1 MSAPRSVARLGLAV
15 LLVGVVVGVSAAAP
29 SPAQAGP
36 RPTDPRDAALYA
48 RAVRIGRNVVE
59 RHLTPE
65 GILAYIHRRD
75 ATPAQRSHDCL
86 DRADTAIWSGCYAA
100 SVACRYAVMR
110 DAESLALARRVAAGL
125 ELLSKVTGVDG
136 AIARS
141 AGRAIPGEPLGP
153 KVVPSPLGGGYRYRR
168 DASRDAL
175 SGIVLGWT
183 CLAKFV
189 DDAEVRFVAG
199 RNMEAIARRLYQGG
213 MAVREPG
220 GEKTKHGD
228 LDAHVGPFENGSH
241 AAIGSAAVLAGAT
254 FSGAEDLWAAW
265 RRLCDKGW
273 DDAIDGQQ
281 TWVGG
286 KVLHASNVN
295 MAHHGL
301 LAVALLDQGR
311 AKRNAMAGLREFRR
325 ATEGWGN
332 GGLIAMALLA
342 GQQVGRDESVGE
354 LRRTLL
360 DMPAEEGPW
369 KGTWIEERK
378 GPVPFHRRPVNCW
391 AWKQDANRE
400 EMGRENAVLDPKD
413 TFTRADFLF
422 AYWLARAAGELT
434 PGPADLTAPASPA
447 SPSLPE
453 SAFAPR

>member
-1 MSAPRSVARLGLAV
+1 MRRRALAALVTLVAATGLA
-15 LLVGVVVGVSAAAP
+15 AP
-29 SPAQAGP
+29 PARGGP
-36 RPTDPRDAALYA
+36 RPTDPRDALLAA
-48 RAVRIGRNVVE
+48 RAERIGRNTVE

-65 GILAYIHRRD
+65 GLLAYIHRRD

-100 SVACRYAVMR
+100 SVACRYAVKR

-125 ELLSKVTGVDG
+125 ELLSTVTGVEG
-136 AIARS
+136 AISRS

-153 KVVPSPLGGGYRYRR
+153 KVVPSPLGGGFMYRR
-168 DASRDAL
+168 DPSRDAL

-183 CLAKFV
+183 CLARFV
-189 DDAEVRFVAG
+189 DDAELRFVAG
-199 RNMEAIARRLYQGG
+199 RNLAAIARRLARGG
-213 MAVREPG
+213 MDVREVDG
-220 GEKTKHGD
+220 RVTTHGD

-241 AAIGSAAVLAGAT
+241 AAIGSAAVLAGAR
-254 FSGAEDLWAAW
+254 FGDAPDLWDAW

-301 LAVALLDQGR
+301 LVVALLDEGK
-311 AKRNAMAGLREFRR
+311 AKRNAMAALREFRR
-325 ATEGWGN
+325 ALDGHGN
-332 GGLIAMALLA
+332 AGLIAMALLA
-342 GQQVGRDESVGE
+342 GQQVGRDESVAE

-360 DMPAEEGPW
+360 DMPAQEIPW
-369 KGTWIEERK
+369 KGTWIEERS
-378 GPVPFHRRPVNCW
+378 GPVPFERRPVNCW
-391 AWKQDANRE
+391 AWKQNANRE
-400 EMGRENAVLDPKD
+400 EMGRETAVLDPKD

-422 AYWLARAAGELT
+422 AYWLARAAGELV
-434 PGPADLTAPASPA
+434 PGPADPAVPALPVAAPAPG
-447 SPSLPE
+447 
-453 SAFAPR
+453 R